1 MNTFKLD
8 NKEQAKALKWV
19 QSGASKDR
27 AREILTGIYIDNGST
42 VTADGF
48 RMHIIPTPEPIK
60 DSISMQDKVIKPV
73 STITVNPTIQ
83 EYKVIDGKFPQW
95 GEIVPSDEPVFRI
108 RLNPKYLAALKDM
121 PTDGTGSILLE
132 FTDSSHP
139 VKITGAE
146 GNIAVIMPMKL
157 E

>member
-8 NKEQAKALKWV
+8 NKDQAKALKWV
-19 QSGASKDR
+19 QLAASKDQ

-48 RMHIIPTPEPIK
+48 RMHIIPTPEPIR

-73 STITVNPTIQ
+73 STITINPTIQ
-83 EYKVIDGKFPQW
+83 EYEVIEGRFPQW
-95 GEIVPSDEPVFRI
+95 EEIVPSKEPIFRI
-108 RLNPKYLAALKDM
+108 RLNPKYLAALKDI
-121 PTDGTGSILLE
+121 PTDETDSILLE
-132 FTDSSHP
+132 FTDSNHP

-146 GNIAVIMPMKL
+146 GCIAVIMPMKKS
-157 E
+157 